1 MNEFK
6 IFVLVL
12 GLGMCNASSP
22 GPLIFATKG
31 AVWPKPQQHNTSD
44 SFFILR
50 PRIFKF
56 NILKNISSSCNF
68 LENSLA
74 RYWKLL
80 QFDVTLKK
88 YQQKNKKS
96 EQVDGL
102 MYLEY
107 LDVNLTGQC
116 DDQAFP
122 GIKMDESYRLWL
134 LPNRKEL
141 QAASIWGILRGLETF
156 SHLVYKSDNGQ
167 SLRLNATMIKDFPR
181 YKHRGLLIDTSRHFI
196 PLDKIFLTLDAM
208 SYNKMNVLH
217 WHIVD
222 DQSFPY
228 VSTKFPEL
236 SDKGAYNRYT
246 KVYFPEDIRDVIEY
260 ARLRGIRVLPE
271 FDSPGH
277 TSSWGL
283 SHPEILTSCEILNI
297 YGPMD
302 PSKEDTFTFLNQ
314 LFSDVRDSFKDDFF
328 HLGGD
333 EVDFLCWKADPNITE
348 FMKMQHINSYE
359 DLESYYVQRVVD
371 MVAKLNFKSIVWEEV
386 FENDVKLPNDTLVHV
401 WKMNWNDTIK
411 KVTASGKY
419 ALLSSCWYL
428 DKLESGGDW
437 RDFYLCDPTDFDG
450 VPAQQELV
458 LGGEACM
465 WGETVNEYNI
475 ISRVWPRACTTAE
488 KLWSANLGKHDLIEP
503 AQRLEEHTCR
513 MNRRGIGAQPPNGAG
528 YCD

>member
-56 NILKNISSSCNF
+56 NVSTVHSSCNF